1 MIRKAIILDETDY
14 DKLCSQLETICINAS
29 QAIGCLD
36 DREKV
41 NELLQKIFLTSYRL
55 MEELNS
61 DGLLQDTQLVVEY
74 PDVKK
79 ITYCDCRDPQDMSP
93 LPFCQKCGGKGYY

>member
-1 MIRKAIILDETDY
+1 MKLNLYILDEADY
-14 DKLCSQLETICINAS
+14 DKLCSQLEIICADAS

-41 NELLQKIFLTSYRL
+41 KELLQRIFRISYRL
-55 MEELNS
+55 VEELNS
-61 DGLLQDTQLVVEY
+61 DGLPQDTQSAVGQ

-79 ITYCDCRDPQDMSP
+79 ITYCDCRDPRDMSP
-93 LPFCQKCGGKGYY
+93 FPLCPKCGGKGYY